1 MDHFE
6 DMKAMYAAMSAQS
19 FLLNELYAEL
29 FAGDP
34 EARRRIPESLLRAT
48 MFRQHSPIERMDE
61 DTAVDI
67 QAQVVLNVKAFF
79 DQVEARLRAEA
90 ASFPE
95 AQAMPGLP
103 PTAVAPAAPAA
114 DRDPFS
120 VLMAKADASTTK
132 PCAGIIDLPG
142 AAVEPIATLAAD
154 APGVATLL
162 GSPDETIPRA
172 RARGKALLAWLFP
185 RPWSTKPL
193 R

>member
-1 MDHFE
+1 MGQFE
-6 DMKAMYAAMSAQS
+6 DSKAMFAAMSAQS
-19 FLLNELYAEL
+19 FLLNELYAGL
-29 FAGDP
+29 FAEDP

-48 MFRQHSPIERMDE
+48 MFRQHSPIECMDE

-95 AQAMPGLP
+95 AQAMSGLP
-103 PTAVAPAAPAA
+103 PTAAAPAGPAA

-120 VLMAKADASTTK
+120 VLMAKADAST
-132 PCAGIIDLPG
+132 AQLRVGIIDLPG

-154 APGVATLL
+154 ALGVATRL
-162 GSPDETIPRA
+162 GSPDETISRA
-172 RARGKALLAWLFP
+172 RGRGKALLAWLFP
-185 RPWSTKPL
+185 GP
-193 R
+193 